1 MSCGTHSWSIWI
13 SLTGRGYVKIQVCLE
28 LEFINILPDAFEE
41 LAAVEAG
48 EAGPPGGDVHPGH
61 VVHRTEHADLVVDAA
76 VRLHALEQL
85 LHNTMSGYRD

>member
-1 MSCGTHSWSIWI
+1 MLSTFKSFFTLS
-13 SLTGRGYVKIQVCLE
+13 VVNIQVIFCFE
-28 LEFINILPDAFEE
+28 LKFIDSLPDALEE

-48 EAGPPGGDVHPGH
+48 EAGPPRGDVHPGH

-85 LHNTMSGYRD
+85 LHTISYKRI

>member
-1 MSCGTHSWSIWI
+1 MPRYLDPCQILL
-13 SLTGRGYVKIQVCLE
+13 SLVTLAKRPVLE
-28 LEFINILPDAFEE
+28 QLEFIDSLPDALEE

-76 VRLHALEQL
+76 VRLHAFEQL
-85 LHNTMSGYRD
+85 LHTISRERI